1 MADTDTTSNWAV
13 TLTGLAGVAGAV
25 VCAVIWPLPTI
36 AVALLTLLLIVSSL
50 DKDTDERP
58 VEITPEV
65 VRAIALAAAM
75 LQEDETEGDGSGGGQ
90 PH

>member
-1 MADTDTTSNWAV
+1 MAATSNWSV
-13 TLTGLAGVAGAV
+13 TLAVIVMLAGAL
-25 VCAVIWPLPTI
+25 VCAVLWPLPTI
-36 AVALLTLLLIVSSL
+36 AVALLTLSLIVSSL

-75 LQEDETEGDGSGGGQ
+75 LREEEENEGESGGGQ

>member
-13 TLTGLAGVAGAV
+13 ILAVIGLLAGAV
-25 VCAVIWPLPTI
+25 VCAVLWPLPTMAVSLI
-36 AVALLTLLLIVSSL
+36 ALVLIVSSL
-50 DKDTDERP
+50 DKSTAETP

-75 LQEDETEGDGSGGGQ
+75 LREEEDEGEAGGGQ